1 MAKTLA
7 SLLVT
12 APARLLK
19 SASRRKPIDVA
30 FGVTDVN
37 HPFAGLI
44 IRSVIT
50 CYAVWSGVT
59 IYDLA
64 ACESKRP
71 GQCEPQRA
79 ELRGAMTTIPGT
91 LLAWLADSPF
101 SGKTQEK
108 PANTQPITAT
118 RRSRQSSEEG

>member
-1 MAKTLA
+1 M
-7 SLLVT
+7 
-12 APARLLK
+12 
-19 SASRRKPIDVA
+19 A

-44 IRSVIT
+44 IKSVIT
-50 CYAVWSGVT
+50 CYAVWGGVT

-101 SGKTQEK
+101 SGRSQDK
-108 PANTQPITAT
+108 PGNNQPAT
-118 RRSRQSSEEG
+118 GTSRRGRQSTEEG

>member
-1 MAKTLA
+1 MGN
-7 SLLVT
+7 ST
-12 APARLLK
+12 A
-19 SASRRKPIDVA
+19 DM
-30 FGVTDVN
+30 T
-37 HPFAGLI
+37 HQFAGLI
-44 IRSVIT
+44 IKSVIT

-71 GQCEPQRA
+71 GECETQRA

-101 SGKTQEK
+101 SGRLPEK
-108 PANTQPITAT
+108 ISATALT
-118 RRSRQSSEEG
+118 ARKSRQTTDET

>member
-1 MAKTLA
+1 M
-7 SLLVT
+7 SLDST
-12 APARLLK
+12 
-19 SASRRKPIDVA
+19 
-30 FGVTDVN
+30 GMT

-44 IRSVIT
+44 IKSVIT
-50 CYAVWSGVT
+50 CYAVWSGVA

-71 GQCEPQRA
+71 GQCEMQRA

-101 SGKTQEK
+101 SGRLPEK
-108 PANTQPITAT
+108 LASTAAT
-118 RRSRQSSEEG
+118 ARKPRQAPDEA